1 MAALSHGQLRLL
13 AIVGC
18 IVPQCIF
25 GGYAVMLQVYVVRS
39 MDPLVFT
46 LFRDLLACPILFAVA
61 AITEGVRWATV
72 ADIRLFLVLGMS
84 MAGNHSFNIVGN
96 ALAGS
101 AVAAILQPSIPVMT
115 AALAI
120 PVAGES
126 PPALARLSGWLK
138 LMGMLSAVAGVVSMA
153 LPGLLDRSRP
163 VTETWPATVGKGL
176 WAMQKRWIFLP
187 RGRFSEWKEGGASV
201 TAWTYV
207 SSTAVVL
214 VAVLAK
220 ATVAG
225 TSILYV
231 DRQALIP
238 MCYAA
243 VLNSA
248 LAYCVLTFSNK
259 VLCPSV
265 VTAFWPLQ
273 VPICLLLTH
282 IFLPSAAALTTVRV
296 SFFPVQLFHR
306 TGPGSDFPFSPFF
319 VRLSLH
325 PLHRLLDAF
334 DSCMV
339 IHPHASV
346 PFGGLCL
353 HASRPDQ
360 SSSLPAYCPSST
372 PSTPNPSTSHLLRI
386 SMLSHMNASDKDAA
400 TTRCSSMSMPVVF
413 CLLSSDPMSSI
424 LFDKPV
430 STGLPRQP

>member
-1 MAALSHGQLRLL
+1 MWHDLWLSPSQMVCAYGTDSFNSHLT
-13 AIVGC
+13 
-18 IVPQCIF
+18 
-25 GGYAVMLQVYVVRS
+25 
-39 MDPLVFT
+39 VFT

-163 VTETWPATVGKGL
+163 VTETWPATVGVL
-176 WAMQKRWIFLP
+176 FLLCNCASMAIYIVMQKRWIFLP

-282 IFLPSAAALTTVRV
+282 IFLPSAAALTTCQ
-296 SFFPVQLFHR
+296 SA
-306 TGPGSDFPFSPFF
+306 GS
-319 VRLSLH
+319 VLIIAGLLSVVYAIH
-325 PLHRLLDAF
+325 TEPIDEPPSSDLDAE
-334 DSCMV
+334 
-339 IHPHASV
+339 PYER
-346 PFGGLCL
+346 L
-353 HASRPDQ
+353 
-360 SSSLPAYCPSST
+360 
-372 PSTPNPSTSHLLRI
+372 
-386 SMLSHMNASDKDAA
+386 
-400 TTRCSSMSMPVVF
+400 
-413 CLLSSDPMSSI
+413 
-424 LFDKPV
+424 
-430 STGLPRQP
+430 

>member
-282 IFLPSAAALTTVRV
+282 IFLPSAAALTTCQ
-296 SFFPVQLFHR
+296 SA
-306 TGPGSDFPFSPFF
+306 GS
-319 VRLSLH
+319 VLIIAGLLSVVYAIH
-325 PLHRLLDAF
+325 TEPIDEPPSSDLDAE
-334 DSCMV
+334 
-339 IHPHASV
+339 PYER
-346 PFGGLCL
+346 L
-353 HASRPDQ
+353 
-360 SSSLPAYCPSST
+360 
-372 PSTPNPSTSHLLRI
+372 
-386 SMLSHMNASDKDAA
+386 
-400 TTRCSSMSMPVVF
+400 
-413 CLLSSDPMSSI
+413 
-424 LFDKPV
+424 
-430 STGLPRQP
+430 

>member
-163 VTETWPATVGKGL
+163 VTETWPATVGVL
-176 WAMQKRWIFLP
+176 FLLCNCASMAIYIVMQKRWIFLP

-282 IFLPSAAALTTVRV
+282 IFLPSAAALTTCQ
-296 SFFPVQLFHR
+296 SA
-306 TGPGSDFPFSPFF
+306 GS
-319 VRLSLH
+319 VLIIAGLLSVVYAIH
-325 PLHRLLDAF
+325 TEPIDEPPSSDLDAE
-334 DSCMV
+334 
-339 IHPHASV
+339 PYER
-346 PFGGLCL
+346 L
-353 HASRPDQ
+353 
-360 SSSLPAYCPSST
+360 
-372 PSTPNPSTSHLLRI
+372 
-386 SMLSHMNASDKDAA
+386 
-400 TTRCSSMSMPVVF
+400 
-413 CLLSSDPMSSI
+413 
-424 LFDKPV
+424 
-430 STGLPRQP
+430 